1 MPIQRFSHV
10 AYRCADARKTVDFY
24 TQLLGLEYAF
34 AVAENYVPSTGQFDP
49 HIHVF
54 LRVSP
59 GSYLAFFELSE
70 APEMGF
76 DPNTPDWVQHIAL
89 HVPRVE
95 EVKSFKEALET
106 AGIAVLGITDHGIFK
121 SIYFRDPSGHRVEIT
136 CESLSD
142 ELCEQLGARS
152 KALLDEWSHTRRA
165 PDIGIHR
172 SGSLVGTVNL
182 EDRALRE

>member
-10 AYRCADARKTVDFY
+10 AYRCVDARKTVDFY
-24 TQLLGLEYAF
+24 TQLLGLEFAF
-34 AVAENYVPSTGQFDP
+34 AVAENYVPSTGRFDP

-70 APEMGF
+70 AAEMGF

-89 HVPRVE
+89 QVPSVE
-95 EVKSFKEALET
+95 EVSSFKEALEN
-106 AGIAVLGITDHGIFK
+106 AGIAVIGITDHGIFK

-136 CESLSD
+136 CDSLS
-142 ELCEQLGARS
+142 EEMSEQLRSRS
-152 KALLDEWSHTRRA
+152 KALLDEWSQTRRA

-172 SGSLVGTVNL
+172 SGDLAVPDVPKPSI
-182 EDRALRE
+182 

>member
-1 MPIQRFSHV
+1 MSIQRFSHV
-10 AYRCADARKTVDFY
+10 AYRCVDARKTVDFY
-24 TQLLGLEYAF
+24 TQLLGLEYTF
-34 AVAENYVPSTGQFDP
+34 AVAENYVPSTGKFDP

-54 LRVSP
+54 LQVSQ

-89 HVPRVE
+89 QASSVE
-95 EVKSFKEALET
+95 EVQKFKEILEK
-106 AGIAVLGITDHGIFK
+106 ADVQVLGVTDHGIFK
-121 SIYFRDPSGHRVEIT
+121 SIYFRDPSGHRVEVT

-142 ELCEQLGARS
+142 EMREKLLGES
-152 KALLDEWSHTRRA
+152 EALLEEWSRTRRA

-172 SGSLVGTVNL
+172 TANVGGPSN
-182 EDRALRE
+182 